1 MRQLTWLFLSALAAL
16 TVPANAFELP
26 LQPEPPFRVYTVADG
41 LNQRTVLAIEQD
53 QDGYLW
59 IATFGGLNRYDGR
72 TFEAYTTLQGLRQNL
87 IQALLVD
94 DQNRLWAGDAA
105 GGLTIIE
112 QGVVTRTYEP
122 MAESRGVAR
131 ALLQVGETLYLGTQ
145 PGGMR
150 KLDLADP
157 DAAFVAIPGAPEE
170 TLVLVEE
177 VAGTLLVVSTDGLHR
192 YFPDRDGA
200 FELIDPDI
208 TAIGESQSGPIYVGN
223 RSGQVGRVSRDQIEW
238 FDRQYPESIS
248 GLTVRDGKVDWVFL
262 EGAGMVRFDGDNQN
276 RWASASSAAT
286 PKYDSDG
293 VLWLPTRL
301 GLLRYLGERFRH
313 YSLEFEGI
321 SPEVFSILPGR
332 DDDAWF
338 GTNNGLLHVTADG
351 VIENVSDRLGIIRRE
366 VRDLRFSNDGKTL
379 WIGHV
384 PSPLYGVDLD
394 SMEIVKTIGD
404 QNTLTVSLEMD
415 EEGHLWAGSYLGNLT
430 EYDAETD
437 TLKTYEIGNGAAIYG
452 LDLAADG
459 TLWFAANYRGLYRL
473 DTRDPNAKP
482 EQVLNAED
490 LSEEFFTHVVAEGSG
505 DDTAVWFTSTQGGVY
520 RWRDGRTD
528 RVIPQEELQNNTIYG
543 VQPLPDNTV
552 VIATSRGVYR
562 YDEAR
567 NAIEQYSA
575 EDGFTSIESKAHAMY
590 FSDPGTL
597 WIGTTSGVTA
607 MNVEQPMAGV
617 STPRTVISHRFVDEF
632 AIDPT
637 MEPPE
642 DASFDRVLI
651 EFGSISMR
659 NSQGVQFSYRLI
671 GSDDAWSAPTANA
684 SISYSNLAPRKYTF
698 EVRSRLAGGAWSEP
712 ATWKFTVPTPLWRTP
727 LFIAAMIALAFA
739 VTWSGIQLRLRA
751 VANINRRLR
760 DEVAERTRS
769 LEDGRR
775 ELEKINEQLS
785 SEISERQRADEL
797 RADVEA
803 RFHQAYQNSPV
814 GMALV
819 NTEGRVYDS
828 NPSMKRLFWPNSS
841 VDRQEPLIE
850 IIAEHDRPMFS
861 DYFERFAAL
870 ADSSKVSS
878 MEVDCVSADGNI
890 RRIDFHPSAVRDND
904 GLLKYIVLLA
914 NDVTE
919 SRAMTDQLAYQA
931 RFDELTGLYNRR
943 AFAEQLE
950 LVTSTDESEGDA
962 FLMFLDLDQFKVVN
976 DTSGHAAGDELLRQV
991 AVLIREG
998 VRSHDVVARLGG
1010 DEFGLILRGCTHDVA
1025 KQRAENI
1032 RQRIQD
1038 LEFLWGA
1045 EIFRIGVSI
1054 GVVPVGTGDTDL
1066 NELQQVA
1073 DAACYAAKEAG
1084 RNRVHMVDSESDA
1097 VYEHRGEMRWVQRLN
1112 HAIDTD
1118 NFVLFGQRIVALDS
1132 GPDQPE
1138 RIEVLLRMRD
1148 RVNDR
1153 LIPPGAFL
1161 PAAERYGLQGK
1172 LDQWVVRQVIGVLAQ
1187 QETREVERQE
1197 IWVNLSGGTVGDAK
1211 LSKDLIRQVEAADLP
1226 PGSLNF
1232 EITETAVIRRI
1243 DEAIRLIAALR
1254 AMGCRFALDD
1264 FGSGLSSFGYL
1275 KRLNVDCLKID
1286 GQFVRDIATDPT
1298 DRIFVK
1304 SIIDIAHTLGMRIVS
1319 EFVEDD
1325 RILSEVQALGSDYA
1339 QGFGVHRPEP
1349 LDNMVTLTTVIRNA
1363 GI

>member
-1 MRQLTWLFLSALAAL
+1 
-16 TVPANAFELP
+16 
-26 LQPEPPFRVYTVADG
+26 
-41 LNQRTVLAIEQD
+41 
-53 QDGYLW
+53 
-59 IATFGGLNRYDGR
+59 
-72 TFEAYTTLQGLRQNL
+72 
-87 IQALLVD
+87 
-94 DQNRLWAGDAA
+94 
-105 GGLTIIE
+105 
-112 QGVVTRTYEP
+112 
-122 MAESRGVAR
+122 
-131 ALLQVGETLYLGTQ
+131 
-145 PGGMR
+145 
-150 KLDLADP
+150 
-157 DAAFVAIPGAPEE
+157 
-170 TLVLVEE
+170 
-177 VAGTLLVVSTDGLHR
+177 
-192 YFPDRDGA
+192 
-200 FELIDPDI
+200 
-208 TAIGESQSGPIYVGN
+208 
-223 RSGQVGRVSRDQIEW
+223 
-238 FDRQYPESIS
+238 
-248 GLTVRDGKVDWVFL
+248 
-262 EGAGMVRFDGDNQN
+262 
-276 RWASASSAAT
+276 
-286 PKYDSDG
+286 
-293 VLWLPTRL
+293 
-301 GLLRYLGERFRH
+301 
-313 YSLEFEGI
+313 
-321 SPEVFSILPGR
+321 
-332 DDDAWF
+332 
-338 GTNNGLLHVTADG
+338 
-351 VIENVSDRLGIIRRE
+351 
-366 VRDLRFSNDGKTL
+366 
-379 WIGHV
+379 
-384 PSPLYGVDLD
+384 
-394 SMEIVKTIGD
+394 
-404 QNTLTVSLEMD
+404 
-415 EEGHLWAGSYLGNLT
+415 
-430 EYDAETD
+430 
-437 TLKTYEIGNGAAIYG
+437 
-452 LDLAADG
+452 
-459 TLWFAANYRGLYRL
+459 
-473 DTRDPNAKP
+473 
-482 EQVLNAED
+482 
-490 LSEEFFTHVVAEGSG
+490 
-505 DDTAVWFTSTQGGVY
+505 
-520 RWRDGRTD
+520 
-528 RVIPQEELQNNTIYG
+528 
-543 VQPLPDNTV
+543 
-552 VIATSRGVYR
+552 
-562 YDEAR
+562 
-567 NAIEQYSA
+567 
-575 EDGFTSIESKAHAMY
+575 
-590 FSDPGTL
+590 
-597 WIGTTSGVTA
+597 
-607 MNVEQPMAGV
+607 
-617 STPRTVISHRFVDEF
+617 
-632 AIDPT
+632 
-637 MEPPE
+637 
-642 DASFDRVLI
+642 
-651 EFGSISMR
+651 
-659 NSQGVQFSYRLI
+659 
-671 GSDDAWSAPTANA
+671 
-684 SISYSNLAPRKYTF
+684 
-698 EVRSRLAGGAWSEP
+698 
-712 ATWKFTVPTPLWRTP
+712 
-727 LFIAAMIALAFA
+727 
-739 VTWSGIQLRLRA
+739 
-751 VANINRRLR
+751 
-760 DEVAERTRS
+760 
-769 LEDGRR
+769 
-775 ELEKINEQLS
+775 
-785 SEISERQRADEL
+785 
-797 RADVEA
+797 
-803 RFHQAYQNSPV
+803 
-814 GMALV
+814 
-819 NTEGRVYDS
+819 
-828 NPSMKRLFWPNSS
+828 
-841 VDRQEPLIE
+841 
-850 IIAEHDRPMFS
+850 HDRPMFS